1 MTVQHLC
8 HARLATVSLA
18 TPLLCIAAAWADP
31 AMNDYP
37 TVARVEY
44 VNECIERSTGG
55 LATLYQCACVID
67 RMARTFTYDEFV
79 EAHTFAK
86 YSTLPGE
93 GGGLFR
99 DSEKA
104 QRLAK
109 QFRES
114 ESTAYKECGMKPPV
128 R

>member
-8 HARLATVSLA
+8 HARLVAAGFSA
-18 TPLLCIAAAWADP
+18 SLLCIAAVGAEP
-31 AMNDYP
+31 TMNDYP

-44 VNECIERSTGG
+44 VNECIERSAAG
-55 LATLYQCACVID
+55 LASLYQCSCVID
-67 RMARTFTYDEFV
+67 RMARGFTYDDFV
-79 EAHTFAK
+79 EAQTFSK

-104 QRLAK
+104 RRLAK
-109 QFRES
+109 LFRET
-114 ESTAYKECGMKPPV
+114 ENAAYRECGLKPPL